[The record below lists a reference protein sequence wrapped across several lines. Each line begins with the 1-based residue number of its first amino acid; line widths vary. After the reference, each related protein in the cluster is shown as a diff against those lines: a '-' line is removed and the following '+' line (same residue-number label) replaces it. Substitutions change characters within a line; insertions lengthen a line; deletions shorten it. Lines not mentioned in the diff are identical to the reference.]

1 MREGN
6 LACQEVFWEE
16 MIDGQI
22 VAMSPRPAW
31 RHISTAG
38 NIYRIFADFL
48 RGKRCIP
55 IPDGMDLHLSEK
67 DHFIPDM
74 MVVCDRDSIKNDG
87 VYGAPSLVVEVL
99 SPSTAKR
106 DIGYKKNAY
115 EAAGVGEYWI
125 VNTDSKSVEVYLLQD
140 GRYVLDEVYSVYP
153 DYLLK
158 KMSDEERAAVPTEFH
173 CSLFDDLTIRLE
185 EVFERVL

>member
-22 VAMSPRPAW
+22 VAMSPRPNIN
-31 RHISTAG
+31 HNFIAG
-38 NIYRIFADFL
+38 RLYSIFDHFL
-48 RGKRCIP
+48 RGKPCTP
-55 IPDGMDLHLSEK
+55 FSDGVDLFLSEK

-74 MVVCDRDSIKNDG
+74 MVVCDRDRIKNDG

-125 VNTDSKSVEVYLLQD
+125 VNTDSKSIEVYLLQD